1 MRPACCGRLGTDKTP
16 LAHFADALKSESRGT
31 SRQLLATG
39 RIPVTFPMYVILTD
53 VLFKMTKFKKHEE
66 LKAEGGLV
74 LFTSDLGN
82 AIFVSHE
89 WAGEAHPDPTGEQL
103 KVLQAALKALLF
115 DATSIPVDI
124 NSEILFGKQPGV
136 FTSEMRARPLFVWYD
151 YCSCPQAGAVHIMEE
166 QQKAIDS
173 IPAYVESCKY
183 FFILCPQIRHSKKDL
198 LLSKSSWGMR
208 GWCRLERLASQL
220 KLHGASCL
228 IEVRSGKH
236 QTLTVP
242 YEYLREP
249 VFEGVFTLDADR
261 ARIVGVVQSLIRNRL
276 LSYLVAGDFHNYR
289 MLLNLQHVHFRS
301 GPVEPIRGLVP
312 GFRSQELDPSKFFL
326 DEYLHEAGFEDG
338 KRRVESGWTPLCYA
352 ALGGNPLI
360 ISALLELQ
368 ASPND
373 TIHKGEKPLALT
385 AGTSVLTIA
394 VVLRHSE
401 AMRVL
406 LEHRADVNARDKTG
420 STAMHYACAS
430 KNMDA
435 VDILRAAGGSTTIQN
450 SLHFSP
456 LALSGG
462 AGAGEGSV
470 DVIRALLQDAP
481 RAEVSR
487 ALHSSILFGAASAE
501 VVAALIEADA
511 DIDQPL
517 AFPPRSPISVAFAVL
532 SAMHLWR
539 ATPTSMYAY
548 HHSGATPLMCSIL
561 CGSFEAAAVL
571 IAAGARVDIRNRR
584 GKTPADLAELLSAP
598 EFIISGIQGKVRIC
612 EDLVLNCFTTQ
623 SVAF

>member
-1 MRPACCGRLGTDKTP
+1 MHVSARGTAQVSSAFEDVNNVHQCDLFFGSPCCSSTAGRVTMRPACCGRLETDNTP
-16 LAHFADALKSESRGT
+16 LAKFADALKSESRGA
-31 SRQLLATG
+31 SGQPLAT
-39 RIPVTFPMYVILTD
+39 TFPMYVILTD
-53 VLFKMTKFKKHEE
+53 VLFKMTRFQKHEE

-74 LFTSDLGN
+74 LFTSALGN

-103 KVLQAALKALLF
+103 QVLQAALKALLF
-115 DATSIPVDI
+115 DSSSIPVDI
-124 NSEILFGKQPGV
+124 NTDILFGKQPGV

-151 YCSCPQAGAVHIMEE
+151 YCSCPQAGAVHILEE
-166 QQKAIDS
+166 QQKAINS
-173 IPAYVESCKY
+173 IPAYVENCKY
-183 FFILCPQIRHSKKDL
+183 FFILCPQIRHSKKDA

-236 QTLTVP
+236 QTLTIP

-261 ARIVGVVQSLIRNRL
+261 ARIAGVVQNLIRNRL

-289 MLLNLQHVHFRS
+289 MLLNLQHVHFRGS
-301 GPVEPIRGLVP
+301 PVEPIRDLVP

-338 KRRVESGWTPLCYA
+338 NRRVESGWTPLCYA

-360 ISALLELQ
+360 VSALLELR

-373 TIHKGEKPLALT
+373 SIRKGEKPLALT

-394 VVLRHSE
+394 VLFRHSE
-401 AMRVL
+401 ALRVL
-406 LEHRADVNARDKTG
+406 LEHRADVNAKDKTG

-456 LALSGG
+456 RALSGG
-462 AGAGEGSV
+462 AGAGLHCSNKL
-470 DVIRALLQDAP
+470 ICRAL
-481 RAEVSR
+481 
-487 ALHSSILFGAASAE
+487 
-501 VVAALIEADA
+501 
-511 DIDQPL
+511 
-517 AFPPRSPISVAFAVL
+517 
-532 SAMHLWR
+532 
-539 ATPTSMYAY
+539 
-548 HHSGATPLMCSIL
+548 
-561 CGSFEAAAVL
+561 GSLE
-571 IAAGARVDIRNRR
+571 I
-584 GKTPADLAELLSAP
+584 
-598 EFIISGIQGKVRIC
+598 
-612 EDLVLNCFTTQ
+612 
-623 SVAF
+623 